1 MAREMPSASE
11 TRVEEEGKR
20 CAKAE
25 LGERGMGGIE
35 EKVEFGGED
44 DAGDLEDGRGGASE
58 PGIADGGSASGG
70 RIGAPVLRKRGWGEA
85 LDEVRRDGDGDGE
98 IVAEESFGIEMD
110 KNLDGGKRL
119 GLRGVDDMAAGG
131 VPAAAK
137 VALAFPGEGDLC
149 ESAVDNFPSN
159 KVYMKATAATRRPPD
174 RTGPLMFSPPPHP
187 LSF

>member
-11 TRVEEEGKR
+11 TRVEEEGNR
-20 CAKAE
+20 LAKAE
-25 LGERGMGGIE
+25 FGETGMGGIE
-35 EKVEFGGED
+35 EKGEFGGDD
-44 DAGDLEDGRGGASE
+44 DAGDLEDGRGGAS
-58 PGIADGGSASGG
+58 ASRG

-110 KNLDGGKRL
+110 KNLEGGKRL

-137 VALAFPGEGDLC
+137 VARAFPGEGDLG
-149 ESAVDNFPSN
+149 ESAVDDSPGDN
-159 KVYMKATAATRRPPD
+159 VHRKATALTGRR
-174 RTGPLMFSPPPHP
+174 RARAGR
-187 LSF
+187 

>member
-98 IVAEESFGIEMD
+98 IVAEEPFGIEMD
-110 KNLDGGKRL
+110 KNLEGGKRL

-137 VALAFPGEGDLC
+137 VARALPGERALGADAGGNCPAGLIC
-149 ESAVDNFPSN
+149 QEEDARTCGLPL
-159 KVYMKATAATRRPPD
+159 PD
-174 RTGPLMFSPPPHP
+174 RCGKRCAG
-187 LSF
+187 